1 MKQIWEFILMI
12 FNTPIV
18 EMTGWQIIV
27 LVLLSIAVIWL
38 SLKVLKYAWITIK
51 TVFRTLHNVFSAKK
65 KCQKIQCPHCGRT
78 LDKCICQRNQKRGYL
93 SRIYHYKRD
102 D

>member
-1 MKQIWEFILMI
+1 MRQIWEFILMI

-51 TVFRTLHNVFSAKK
+51 TVFRTLHNVFSAKNS
-65 KCQKIQCPHCGRT
+65 IE
-78 LDKCICQRNQKRGYL
+78 
-93 SRIYHYKRD
+93 
-102 D
+102 